1 MSLLLLLPI
10 VLFALIA
17 MLLLCGPEAD
27 GRYVCTFVLSVCLIG
42 LHVLVVLV
50 LCPCGTLVGVS
61 LGRGE
66 DLT

>member
-10 VLFALIA
+10 AQFALIA
-17 MLLLCGPEAD
+17 MLLLCGHAVD
-27 GRYVCTFVLSVCLIG
+27 GLYVCTFVRPVCLIG
-42 LHVLVVLV
+42 LRVEVVLV